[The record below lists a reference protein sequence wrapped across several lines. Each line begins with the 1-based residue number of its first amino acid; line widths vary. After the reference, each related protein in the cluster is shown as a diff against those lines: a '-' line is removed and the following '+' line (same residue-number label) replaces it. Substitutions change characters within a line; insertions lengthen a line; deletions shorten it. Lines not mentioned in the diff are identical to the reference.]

1 MMNEVQTLSRN
12 SIAAYRRPYQRYF
25 LKTYPFNHRLSI
37 LVGQRGV
44 GKSTALV
51 QQLLSVAGN
60 DETSER
66 ILYVPSDHFTV
77 REFSLYEIAEEFGK
91 AGGTHICFDEI
102 HKYPDWSMELKSI
115 YDTFPSLTVYA
126 SGSNA
131 LQIHKGSHDL
141 SRRGLVYTMR
151 GMSLRE
157 YIEIELGISLPAYS
171 LADILTRHEK
181 LAAAVRSAV
190 EEKGRK
196 LLPLFDRYL
205 RRGHYPYFRDFKND
219 EGLYLAVEQNM
230 RAVIESD
237 LPAIYPSLSGESV
250 KRMKLLLGFI
260 AREVPFIPDMSR
272 LRSVLAVGD
281 DRTLKNYLQYLSDAG
296 LIMIVPRGGAGL
308 GALEKPG
315 KIYLD
320 NTTQMAALGVGKGVN
335 RGTVR
340 ETFFANML
348 SSAHHVAVPARG
360 DFVVDDTLYF
370 EIGGKNKGF
379 EQIKEHEKAYLALDG
394 IEVGTKGRVPL
405 WLFGF
410 LY

>member
-1 MMNEVQTLSRN
+1 MLNELFSLSRTN
-12 SIAAYRRPYQRYF
+12 IAAYRRPYQRYF
-25 LKTYPFNHRLSI
+25 LKVQPLDHRLSI

-51 QQLLSVAGN
+51 QRLLSVAGN

-66 ILYVPSDHFTV
+66 ILYIPADHFTV
-77 REFSLYEIAEEFGK
+77 REYSLYEIAEEFLK

-115 YDTFPSLTVYA
+115 YDTFPALTVYA

-141 SRRGLVYTMR
+141 SRRALVYTMR

-157 YIEIELGISLPAYS
+157 YIEMELGIELPAHALS
-171 LADILTRHEK
+171 DILSRHEK
-181 LAAAVRSAV
+181 LAGAVCAAIA
-190 EEKGRK
+190 EKGRK
-196 LLPLFDRYL
+196 ILPLFDRYL

-219 EGLYLAVEQNM
+219 DSFHLAVEQNI
-230 RAVIESD
+230 RAVIEGD

-260 AREVPFIPDMSR
+260 AREVPFIPDLSR

-281 DRTLKNYLQYLSDAG
+281 DRTLKNYLQYLADAG
-296 LIMIVPRGGAGL
+296 LIMILPRGGAGM
-308 GALEKPG
+308 GRLEKLG

-320 NTTQMAALGVGKGVN
+320 NTTQMAAIGGGAGQS
-335 RGTVR
+335 RGTMR

-348 SSAHHVAVPARG
+348 LSAHRVAVPARG

-370 EIGGKNKGF
+370 EVGGKNKGF
-379 EQIKEHEKAYLALDG
+379 DQIKEHDSAYLAVDG
-394 IEVGTKGRVPL
+394 IEAGTKGRVPL
-405 WLFGF
+405 WMFGF

>member
-1 MMNEVQTLSRN
+1 MMNELLTLSRH

-25 LKTYPFNHRLSI
+25 LKAHPFTHRLSVLI
-37 LVGQRGV
+37 GQRGV
-44 GKSTALV
+44 GKSTALI

-77 REFSLYEIAEEFGK
+77 RKYTLYEIAEEFVK
-91 AGGTHICFDEI
+91 MGGTHICFDEI

-115 YDTFPSLTVYA
+115 YDTYPALTVYA

-141 SRRGLVYTMR
+141 SRRALVYTMR

-157 YIEIELGISLPAYS
+157 YIEIELGIILPAFMLS
-171 LADILTRHEK
+171 DILSDHEK
-181 LAAAVRSAV
+181 LAATVIATV
-190 EEKGRK
+190 EGKGRK

-205 RRGHYPYFRDFKND
+205 RRGHYPYYRDFK
-219 EGLYLAVEQNM
+219 EEEAFYLTVEQNL

-250 KRMKLLLGFI
+250 KRMKHLLGFI

-281 DRTLKNYLQYLSDAG
+281 DRTLKNYLQYLADAG
-296 LIMIVPRGGAGL
+296 LIMIVPRGGTGMS
-308 GALEKPG
+308 ALEKPG

-320 NTTQMAALGVGKGVN
+320 NTTQMTALGVGKGAN

-340 ETFFANML
+340 ETFFANMV
-348 SSAHHVAVPARG
+348 SSAHRVAVPARG
-360 DFVVDDTLYF
+360 DFVVDDELYF
-370 EIGGKNKGF
+370 EVGGKNKGF

-394 IEVGTKGRVPL
+394 IEMGTKGRIPL